1 MAAEKEPLL
10 IAKDVR
16 KRFGQL
22 EVLKGVNMEVD
33 EGEVVGII
41 GPSGSG
47 KSTFLK
53 CIDFIEEYDGGEIRL
68 GNETVGYDLTNG
80 RRSRLPESKIVRQRV
95 EIGMVFQSFNLFPHF
110 TVGQNIMF
118 GLRKVRGKDR
128 KQAEEIAQQWL
139 GRVGLSDKW
148 KAFPFQLSGGQQQ
161 RVAIARAVALEP
173 RVMLFDEVTSALDP
187 EIVGEVL
194 KVMGDLASS
203 GMTMIVVSHEMLFI
217 KEVANRVV
225 FMDEGVIVE
234 QGAPTQLL
242 ANPESERMKA
252 FLKRFQG
259 IFLG

>member
-1 MAAEKEPLL
+1 MPVEPQPLL

-16 KRFGQL
+16 KRFGKL
-22 EVLKGVNMEVD
+22 EVLKGVSMEVA

-68 GNETVGYDLTNG
+68 GEEVIGYDLTNG
-80 RRSRLPESKIVRQRV
+80 RRTRLREARIVRQRV

-110 TVGQNIMF
+110 TVGQNIVF
-118 GLRKVRGKDR
+118 GLRKVRGKGR
-128 KQAEEIAQQWL
+128 KEAEDTARTWL
-139 GRVGLSDKW
+139 SRVGLSEKW
-148 KAFPFQLSGGQQQ
+148 DAFPYQLSGGQQQ

-194 KVMGDLASS
+194 AVMGDLASS

-217 KEVANRVV
+217 KEVADRVV

-234 QGAPTQLL
+234 EGEPSELL
-242 ANPESERMKA
+242 SHPESERMKA
-252 FLKRFQG
+252 FLKRFKG
-259 IFLG
+259 IFL

>member
-1 MAAEKEPLL
+1 MPVEPEPLL

-16 KRFGQL
+16 KRFGKL
-22 EVLKGVNMEVD
+22 EVLKGVSMEVA

-68 GNETVGYDLTNG
+68 GEEVIGYDLANG
-80 RRSRLPESKIVRQRV
+80 RRTRLREAKIVRQRV

-110 TVGQNIMF
+110 TVGQNIVF
-118 GLRKVRGKDR
+118 GLRKVRGKGR
-128 KQAEEIAQQWL
+128 KEAEEAARTWL
-139 GRVGLSDKW
+139 SRVGLSEKW
-148 KAFPFQLSGGQQQ
+148 DAFPYQLSGGQQQ

-194 KVMGDLASS
+194 AVMGDLASS

-217 KEVANRVV
+217 KEVADRVV

-234 QGAPTQLL
+234 EGEPSELL
-242 ANPESERMKA
+242 SHPESERMKA
-252 FLKRFQG
+252 FLKRFKG
-259 IFLG
+259 IFL